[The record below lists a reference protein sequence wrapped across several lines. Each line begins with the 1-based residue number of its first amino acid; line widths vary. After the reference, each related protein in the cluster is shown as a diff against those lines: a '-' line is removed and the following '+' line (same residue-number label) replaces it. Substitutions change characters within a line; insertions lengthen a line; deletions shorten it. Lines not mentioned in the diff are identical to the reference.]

1 MTKAAPI
8 LITWLV
14 LGLFGLAA
22 SPSPSTILFRVSAPS
37 NGRDVIV
44 RPYVAPFL
52 GLKGAE
58 PLPDLKTGDILAC
71 SQGETTKHF
80 DDHHD
85 NFVVFS
91 CTLGDSRKGQKIELV
106 LDGLRFADDPYE
118 KEQK

>member
-1 MTKAAPI
+1 MTKVAPI
-8 LITWLV
+8 LITWFI

-22 SPSPSTILFRVSAPS
+22 SPSPSPILFRVSAPP

-52 GLKGAE
+52 GLKSNE
-58 PLPDLKTGDILAC
+58 TLPDLKTGDILAC
-71 SQGETTKHF
+71 SQGETTRNF

-85 NFVVFS
+85 NFVVFN
-91 CTLGDSRKGQKIELV
+91 CTIGDSRKRQKIELV